1 MTFADRMARHPW
13 QPIPHCPGRFRL
25 APPAPL
31 LTPRE
36 LQALFP
42 GVHGLPTTFVLDHD
56 LRVVKE
62 HLGLLDARVVEQE
75 VGVLAGLMTATIER
89 VDSYHAGELPK
100 ASLATELPGIDLDAL
115 PPAERAAV
123 LMRVN
128 TDACTCG
135 CGLTL
140 ARCRIEDPHCTVS
153 LPLAQAAVAD
163 IIFVP
168 VSSCGRARPIIWRGV
183 RATTS
188 RTRTRMRMCRIV
200 AAPRSARRS
209 VNQHRLGKL
218 RVPAEPERAR
228 RDNPGQVNR
237 VRTFTHERLLA
248 DSPQPAVRVSHGF
261 AGLA

>member
-1 MTFADRMARHPW
+1 MVAKLLPTLLALTVLGAAAAGAGAARDQQSAPVVRFLEDPRVLPEFSMRTIDGRVINAARLKGKVTLVNFWATWCPPCRAEVPDLVALQRTYGDQVQIIGVSADVNNERVVRQFMAEYRINY
-13 QPIPHCPGRFRL
+13 PIVMV
-25 APPAPL
+25 
-31 LTPRE
+31 TPE

-75 VGVLAGLMTATIER
+75 VRVLAGLMTATIER
-89 VDSYHAGELPK
+89 VDSHHAGELPK

-128 TDACTCG
+128 TDTCTCG

-140 ARCRIEDPHCTVS
+140 ARCRVEDPHCTVS

-163 IIFVP
+163 IIKK
-168 VSSCGRARPIIWRGV
+168 RPR
-183 RATTS
+183 
-188 RTRTRMRMCRIV
+188 
-200 AAPRSARRS
+200 
-209 VNQHRLGKL
+209 
-218 RVPAEPERAR
+218 
-228 RDNPGQVNR
+228 
-237 VRTFTHERLLA
+237 
-248 DSPQPAVRVSHGF
+248 
-261 AGLA
+261 